1 MSNFNNIEYRNY
13 DDYEEKPP
21 IIRKLRIVENNDN
34 EKEKNNEN
42 ENENEYL
49 KEKDNDHG
57 CDKPRK
63 NIYNSA
69 SLTSVDL
76 NSTIK
81 YGLKKPEN
89 RFYDSLTNTSFNDIN
104 EFNQV
109 NNIRFSGKKENLI
122 MEVEDTK
129 NILKHNLHKVYDR
142 HDKLDALQEQTE
154 TLLDGSNKFNQTSK
168 YLKRKMYIN
177 YICHMVSV
185 ALTIVIITT
194 FIVILT
200 KK

>member
-13 DDYEEKPP
+13 DEHEEKQP
-21 IIRKLRIVENNDN
+21 IIRKLRIVENDTD
-34 EKEKNNEN
+34 
-42 ENENEYL
+42 L
-49 KEKDNDHG
+49 KEKIFNEEK
-57 CDKPRK
+57 CENDKPRK

-69 SLTSVDL
+69 SMNSVDL

-81 YGLKKPEN
+81 YGLKKHEN

-104 EFNQV
+104 EFNQL
-109 NNIRFSGKKENLI
+109 NNNTKIIGKNDSLI
-122 MEVEDTK
+122 MEIEDTK
-129 NILKHNLHKVYDR
+129 NILKHNLHKVYDI
-142 HDKLDALQEQTE
+142 HDKLDALQEKTE
-154 TLLDGSNKFNQTSK
+154 PLLDGSIKFNQISK

-177 YICHMVSV
+177 YICHTVSV
-185 ALTIVIITT
+185 ILTIVIIIT